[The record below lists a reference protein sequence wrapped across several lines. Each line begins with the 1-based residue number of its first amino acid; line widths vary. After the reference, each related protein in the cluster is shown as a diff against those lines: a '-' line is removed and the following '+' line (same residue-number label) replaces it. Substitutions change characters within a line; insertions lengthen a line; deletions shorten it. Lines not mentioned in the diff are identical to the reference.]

1 MRDADATRAKLLEA
15 AAEEFATR
23 GVAGARVDRI
33 AAEAGCNK
41 SLIYAYFGSK
51 EGLFDAVFDA
61 LVVDTVQDVPIDAA
75 DLPGYAAR
83 LYDWSL
89 EHPRNI
95 RLAIWQLLEGGRRD
109 GPPAESERAT
119 RHKIEVIAQAQAA
132 GTVSSRIPAPEL
144 LGLILAMT
152 HTAVLTFEPA
162 ATLDVT
168 TRERQRAAVVEAVRA
183 LVTP

>member
-1 MRDADATRAKLLEA
+1 M
-15 AAEEFATR
+15 
-23 GVAGARVDRI
+23 
-33 AAEAGCNK
+33 
-41 SLIYAYFGSK
+41 
-51 EGLFDAVFDA
+51 
-61 LVVDTVQDVPIDAA
+61 QDVPIDAA

-95 RLAIWQLLEGGRRD
+95 RLAIWQLLERGRRD
-109 GPPAESERAT
+109 GPPAASALAT
-119 RHKIEVIAQAQAA
+119 RHKIEVIAEAQAA

-168 TRERQRAAVVEAVRA
+168 TRRAAAGRRGRGRPGARHALSRKHSERGVRA
-183 LVTP
+183 PRARERASRAGPSRASRARPA